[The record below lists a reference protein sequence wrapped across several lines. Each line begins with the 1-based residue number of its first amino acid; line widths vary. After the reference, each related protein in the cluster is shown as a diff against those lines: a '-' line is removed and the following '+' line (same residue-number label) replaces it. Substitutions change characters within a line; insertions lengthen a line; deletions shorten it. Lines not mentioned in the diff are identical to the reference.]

1 MGSTNS
7 GGSGAGPAGVR
18 GALSAQLLAAPR
30 AARRAFSLGAVLCC
44 MVLATLLLSSG
55 AARAAVSLPDG
66 RAWELVSPSEK
77 HGSSVAPLGFGFQG
91 PAGGLVESSED
102 GSALTFVATA
112 PVSSDPEG
120 NRSIEGNQVMSQRV
134 PGAWQSKDIVTPN
147 NKGEGIK
154 SGEAQ
159 EYRAFS
165 PSLATAL
172 VQPFGTAQLQEPPL
186 TGASGEERSLYARH
200 NFTCEASPAT
210 CFEALVT
217 DENVT
222 GSSGGEKTQFGGRL
236 SFAGASADLDH
247 AVFESEVPLTTFPA
261 PEGGLYEWNAGLPV
275 GEQLQLV
282 GIKPGA
288 TKAAPGAELGNDSE
302 AITRGV
308 RNAVSEDGSRVFF
321 NAFKFKGSERRDLF
335 VRDTQTSQT
344 VRVDALEGQEVKG
357 AGKADVHF
365 QTASTDGSKVF
376 FTDTAGLTSDSLLLG
391 TREVE
396 GTTVGP
402 ADLYVCEVGP
412 TISTENC
419 PKMTDLT
426 GPSHGFTGP
435 GDVVGEVLGA
445 SENGTSV
452 FFVANGAQAGGTTG
466 NCPNPVTEQGVTA
479 GASCN
484 LYEAHFNGEAWEDPK
499 LITVLSA
506 EDAADW
512 GYAGTRQWNLTARV
526 SPNGR
531 FLAFMSNVPL
541 TGYDNRDANP
551 AAQEAR
557 DEEVFLYD
565 SSATAQPITCVSC
578 NPNPAQRPTGVFDT
592 EKAGEGTGLIVDPF
606 SAAWTNRWLAA
617 SIPAWTALNS
627 LESPYQA
634 RYLLDNGRLYF
645 NSADSLVEGDTNR
658 RMETIPGASEGES
671 VTTEVG
677 VPDVYQYEPQG
688 VGSCATAG
696 GCVSMLSSGTSDR
709 ESAFLDASAS
719 GNDVFFLTSQSLV
732 PTDVDSVF
740 DAYDARVCTE
750 ASPCITPPPPPA
762 APCSSEATC
771 RTGGASTPSFGGA
784 SSESLGPVS
793 IAPQV
798 QALPSKTAVA
808 PKRLTRAQKLSK
820 ALKRCKKKY
829 KHAKRKRA
837 KCEKSARHKYAAK
850 KAKKK

>member
-7 GGSGAGPAGVR
+7 GRAAACTAGTRSTFP
-18 GALSAQLLAAPR
+18 AQLLAAPR
-30 AARRAFSLGAVLCC
+30 AARRRPALGAALCSI
-44 MVLATLLLSSG
+44 VLAALLLCSA

-66 RAWELVSPSEK
+66 RAWELVSPADK
-77 HGSSVAPLGFGFQG
+77 HGTSVDPLGWGFQG

-112 PVSSDPEG
+112 PVTSDPEG

-134 PGAWQSKDIVTPN
+134 TGAWLSKDIVTPN
-147 NKGEGIK
+147 NKGEGIQ
-154 SGEAQ
+154 SGEPQ
-159 EYRAFS
+159 EYRSFS
-165 PSLATAL
+165 PNLANAL
-172 VQPFGTAQLQEPPL
+172 VQPFGTARLQEPPL
-186 TGASGEERSLYARH
+186 TGVSGEERGLYVRH
-200 NFTCEASPAT
+200 NLTCEASPST

-222 GSSGGEKTQFGGRL
+222 GGEKPQFGGKL
-236 SFAGASADLDH
+236 SFAGASRDLNH
-247 AVFESEVPLTTFPA
+247 VVFESEVPLTTIPA
-261 PEGGLYEWNAGLPV
+261 PEHGLYEWNVGRPA

-288 TKAAPGAELGNDSE
+288 TNGAPNAELGNDSE
-302 AITRGV
+302 AVARGA
-308 RNAVSEDGSRVFF
+308 RNAVSGDGSRVFF
-321 NAFKFKGSERRDLF
+321 NALKFKGSERRDLYM
-335 VRDTQTSQT
+335 RDTNSSQT
-344 VRVDALEGQEVKG
+344 MRVDALEGQEVKG
-357 AGKADVHF
+357 SSKADVHF
-365 QTASTDGSKVF
+365 QIASADGSKVF
-376 FTDTAGLTSDSLLLG
+376 FTDTAGVTPDSLLLG
-391 TREVE
+391 THEVE
-396 GTTVGP
+396 GAVVGP
-402 ADLYVCEVGP
+402 ADLYVCEIGP
-412 TISTENC
+412 TVSTENC

-426 GPSHGFTGP
+426 SPAHGFTGP

-445 SENGTSV
+445 SDHGTSI

-466 NCPNPVTEQGVTA
+466 NCANPVTEQTVTA

-484 LYEAHFNGEAWEDPK
+484 LYEARFNGEAWEDPK

-512 GYAGTRQWNLTARV
+512 GYSGVRQWNLTARV
-526 SPNGR
+526 SPSGR
-531 FLAFMSNVPL
+531 YLAFMSNVPL
-541 TGYDNRDANP
+541 TGYDNRDASP
-551 AAQEAR
+551 AAREAR

-565 SSATAQPITCVSC
+565 SEAATDPITCVSC

-592 EKAGEGTGLIVDPF
+592 EKASEGTGLIIDPY

-617 SIPAWTALNS
+617 SIPAWSALNS
-627 LESPYQA
+627 LDAPYQA

-658 RMETIPGASEGES
+658 RAETIPGVNEGES
-671 VTTEVG
+671 ETAEVG

-688 VGSCATAG
+688 VGSCTTAG

-798 QALPSKTAVA
+798 QALPSKTVVA
-808 PKRLTRAQKLSK
+808 PKPLTRAQKLSK
-820 ALKRCKKKY
+820 ALKSCKKKY

-850 KAKKK
+850 KAKRK